1 MKRAARV
8 VAAVY
13 MREINPEKKKKLKR
27 QLYLL
32 LQASILMRVDFY
44 ENLER
49 PIRRYWS
56 VAGLDEYF
64 SREFLRFKKDLLLV
78 LYPLLRFPFRVIL
91 DNQSVMSG
99 EEVFIRGLYELVTG
113 HKKTCVAEIF
123 GRHPSDQS
131 RAFKYFI
138 NHIYNTFH
146 HIVEDNLQWWED
158 NGLLERAAV
167 AIEER
172 IGDRYGRQYV
182 GFIDCNCLETDRP
195 GGGPSEAGTN
205 SSRWDADIQRAF
217 YNGWKS
223 IHGLK
228 HQTVENALGFTMD
241 IYGPTSNRRNDL
253 RLFRESNI
261 NQRMH
266 NLGTGQWLLFGDSAY
281 KDHSNCK
288 SYRPG
293 DRDFN
298 RVMK

>member
-1 MKRAARV
+1 
-8 VAAVY
+8 
-13 MREINPEKKKKLKR
+13 
-27 QLYLL
+27 
-32 LQASILMRVDFY
+32 MRVDFY

-78 LYPLLRFPFRVIL
+78 LYPLWRFPFRVIL

-99 EEVFIRGLYELVTG
+99 EDVFLRGLYELVTG

-241 IYGPTSNRRNDL
+241 IYGPTSNRRIDL
-253 RLFRESNI
+253 RLFR
-261 NQRMH
+261 
-266 NLGTGQWLLFGDSAY
+266 D
-281 KDHSNCK
+281 
-288 SYRPG
+288 
-293 DRDFN
+293 
-298 RVMK
+298 